1 MMLAQSSGGGSPIFL
16 LLILGMPVLLWIMMR
31 NQKRKVQ
38 QQQTLQR
45 AAQVGDEIMTTAG
58 IFGTIVDEDEDED
71 TVIVEI
77 APGTQIKMVRAGIA
91 RRVTE
96 DDEVDEYEDDDVAEE
111 DEPDDADGGWRR
123 ARAGR
128 RLRARPSVAER
139 RRSPGSGGR
148 PAGGHRI
155 DRA

>member
-1 MMLAQSSGGGSPIFL
+1 MLAQSSSGGSPIFL

-38 QQQTLQR
+38 QQQSLQR

-96 DDEVDEYEDDDVAEE
+96 DDEYEDDDVAE
-111 DEPDDADGGWRR
+111 DVEPDTDANAKDGG
-123 ARAGR
+123 
-128 RLRARPSVAER
+128 EHT
-139 RRSPGSGGR
+139 GG
-148 PAGGHRI
+148 PAVS
-155 DRA
+155 